1 MRAADVTDGTGA
13 DRLAVWGYPIDHSRS
28 PQLHAAAYRALG
40 LDWSFVRR
48 RVDAAGFGAALSGL
62 DASWRGLALTMPL
75 KESAWREAASRDR
88 HAELTGAVN
97 TLLLAGDAPRPRGF
111 NTDVGGIIRA
121 LAESGLDGA
130 ERVRILGAGATA
142 ASALVAVAESGA
154 QGVQVVAR
162 RPERAGRLEDLGRRA
177 GVPVDAVGFD
187 EVDDTADL
195 TIATLPGGA
204 ALDDAQLVRLAGT
217 GGPLFDVA
225 YDPWPSPL
233 ARRWEG
239 PVVTGLGM
247 LLHQA
252 VLQVRIFVSGERDEP
267 LPGEDGVVAAMREA
281 LAD

>member
-1 MRAADVTDGTGA
+1 MGA
-13 DRLAVWGYPIDHSRS
+13 RTLEGGDRLAVWGYPIDHSRS
-28 PQLHAAAYRALG
+28 PQLHSSAYRELG
-40 LDWSFVRR
+40 LDWTFVRR
-48 RVDAAGFGAALSGL
+48 RVDEAGLGAALTDL
-62 DASWRGLALTMPL
+62 DETWRGLALTMPL
-75 KESAWREAASRDR
+75 KDAAWRQAFSRDR

-97 TLLLAGDAPRPRGF
+97 TLLLAGDVSRPRGF
-111 NTDVGGIIRA
+111 NTDVGGIVRA
-121 LAESGLDGA
+121 LAEAGLDGA
-130 ERVRILGAGATA
+130 ERVRILGSGATA

-154 QGVQVVAR
+154 ESVQVVAR
-162 RPERAGRLEDLGRRA
+162 RPERAAQLAVIGERT
-177 GVPVDAVGFD
+177 GVRVDAVGFD
-187 EVDDTADL
+187 DVSSVADL

-204 ALDDAQLVRLAGT
+204 ALADAQLVRLVGT

-267 LPGEDGVVAAMREA
+267 LPGEAGVVEAMRSA
-281 LAD
+281 LAG